1 MLEIRPRHPI
11 LCETQWRTAQNASMH
26 HAVSRPVP
34 EGQSAKRIAVSLDNA
49 AAWSGLGRRI
59 GIFYVVERKPM
70 LNDGHVPGRKPAIHD
85 GFHRSIHTDL
95 SNGGGS
101 AGSCGKGPGG
111 PSLDRTCPRVKRR
124 TVYGHCCP
132 LC

>member
-1 MLEIRPRHPI
+1 
-11 LCETQWRTAQNASMH
+11 
-26 HAVSRPVP
+26 
-34 EGQSAKRIAVSLDNA
+34 
-49 AAWSGLGRRI
+49 
-59 GIFYVVERKPM
+59 M

-111 PSLDRTCPRVKRR
+111 PSLDRTDPRVKRR
-124 TVYGHCCP
+124 AAYGLLLSP
-132 LC
+132 LMRAHDLGAWMLAVQTEPN